1 MNEKKIILERTKMP
15 ARPRPAGA
23 VRGGEEAVEKVKPV
37 AIQANV
43 KVNGLDEAMDEMKE
57 LGALL
62 EKARS
67 LVSDLAKEVND
78 MSVEIKI

>member
-1 MNEKKIILERTKMP
+1 M
-15 ARPRPAGA
+15 
-23 VRGGEEAVEKVKPV
+23 EKVKPV